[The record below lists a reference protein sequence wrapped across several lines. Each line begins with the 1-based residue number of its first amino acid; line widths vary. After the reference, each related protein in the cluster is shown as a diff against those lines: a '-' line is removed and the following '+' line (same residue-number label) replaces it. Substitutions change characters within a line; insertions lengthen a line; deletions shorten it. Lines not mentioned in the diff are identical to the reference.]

1 MLQPYREV
9 LTRPGAAAF
18 SAAGALARLPMS
30 MVGIGIVLMVSTVYG
45 SYGLAGQVAAVYVTV
60 HAVCSPQLA
69 RLVDRHGQGRVMRPA
84 VLVAAAGLASMVL
97 VGALGG
103 PVVLLLGAAAVAGA
117 SIGSVGALVRARWS
131 HVLTDP
137 RQLHTAY
144 SLESAVDELVFVVG
158 PVLATVLATSVHPT
172 AGLVVPVVAVV
183 AGGLLLFGQRGTE
196 PPTAQRVPG
205 LRRTPVLRHPGMVVV
220 AVVFVAMGAIF
231 GATDVATVAFA
242 EEQGRKAAAGAILAV
257 FAAGSLISGLGYG
270 ARHWLSPLWLRFVV
284 GMLGLAAGVT
294 LFLVVRSLPALAA
307 VMFVTGFAIAPT
319 LINGNGLVQQ
329 FVARDRLTEGLTWV
343 GTSLGVGVAAGS
355 SLAGLAIDR
364 QGSHGGFLVVTG
376 AAAFAALAT
385 LAGFRTLR
393 RGHVEEAARHVEEAS
408 EASDEEAG
416 VDDSVT
422 NGVHDDGTAAPSGE
436 RTDLPEHLV
445 VMGVSGAGKSTVGHL
460 LAQRLD
466 RPFAEGDE
474 HHPPENL
481 AAMRAG
487 TPLTDEQ
494 RAPWLAALRDWM
506 STHAA
511 EGRSTVVA
519 CSALRVHYRDVLR
532 GAEGRVRFVH
542 LVGGDELVARR
553 QAERTGHFMPA
564 SLMDSQLATLEP
576 LREDEDGVTVPVE
589 TDPEGVVGLVLGA
602 LDEERTIR

>member
-84 VLVAAAGLASMVL
+84 VLVAAAGLASMAL
-97 VGALGG
+97 VGALAG
-103 PVVLLLGAAAVAGA
+103 PVLLLVTAAAVAGA

-131 HVLTDP
+131 HVLRDP

-196 PPTAQRVPG
+196 PPTSQRVRG
-205 LRRTPVLRHPGMVVV
+205 VRRTPVLRHPGMVVV

-257 FAAGSLISGLGYG
+257 FAAGSLVSGLGYG
-270 ARHWLSPLWLRFVV
+270 ARHWLSPLWLRFVL
-284 GMLGLAAGVT
+284 GMLGLAAGVS

-355 SLAGLAIDR
+355 SVAGVAIDR

-376 AAAFAALAT
+376 AAAFAAVAT

-393 RGHVEEAARHVEEAS
+393 RGHVEESREGAVEEA
-408 EASDEEAG
+408 A
-416 VDDSVT
+416 VDDDVT
-422 NGVHDDGTAAPSGE
+422 DGGHDGTDEGRAPAPSGGP
-436 RTDLPEHLV
+436 TDRPEHLV

-460 LAQRLD
+460 LAQHLD

-506 STHAA
+506 SAHAA

-542 LVGGDELVARR
+542 LVGGEELVARR
-553 QAERTGHFMPA
+553 QAARTGHFMPA
-564 SLMDSQLATLEP
+564 SLMGSQVATLEP

-589 TDPEGVVGLVLGA
+589 TDPDGVVGLVLGA
-602 LDEERTIR
+602 LDEQRTTR